1 MRKMEA
7 HNSRNRKCNTTV
19 LVRVQAYDISFLA
32 IYANQQD
39 IGNLAENVYMH
50 QDLYSAPHWD
60 RETATKH
67 LTAKEV
73 DSERYLL
80 YSEAAQQP
88 CAMRRSKIEY

>member
-60 RETATKH
+60 HETATKH